1 MTDEL
6 WRWDATAQAQ
16 AIRTRRISSRE
27 AVASA
32 LARLDRV
39 NPRLNA
45 VVDVLREDALA
56 AADRADAAVRQGA
69 ALGPLHGVPV
79 TFKIN
84 ADYAGRAT
92 TSGVVAFKDRI
103 APEDGPPVANW
114 RRAGAVAIGRTNVP
128 AFCARFFTDND
139 LHGRTLNPWDATR
152 TPGGSTGGGAAAVAV
167 GIGALAQG
175 SDRAGS
181 IRYPAYACG
190 VFGLRPSFG
199 RVPDFHGTGI
209 EPSIHTHMSAVAG
222 PLARSI
228 RDLRLGLGAMAARDP
243 RDPWWVPAPLDQAA
257 VRPVRVAMVA
267 NAGAIKADPAVVAAV
282 RQAAHWLEDAGY
294 VVEEASPPHLDEA
307 ADLFFTLVRTEER
320 AGTTKMIEEQ
330 GDAALRRARA
340 STMNYAVEL
349 DLDGYVKALARRST
363 ILREWLLF
371 CERYPLLL
379 MPVCWERPFPIDF
392 DQQGDAAVRRMMDAH
407 HPMLAVSVLGLPGLS
422 VPTGLAEGV
431 PVGVQLV
438 AGRFQEETCLA
449 AGEVLEARTPIR
461 LPIDPVI

>member
-1 MTDEL
+1 MPSLTC
-6 WRWDATAQAQ
+6 
-16 AIRTRRISSRE
+16 S
-27 AVASA
+27 
-32 LARLDRV
+32 
-39 NPRLNA
+39 
-45 VVDVLREDALA
+45 REDALA

-152 TPGGSTGGGAAAVAV
+152 TPGGSTGGGAAAVAA

-228 RDLRLGLGAMAARDP
+228 RDLRLGLARHGGARPARSL
-243 RDPWWVPAPLDQAA
+243 VGTGTA
-257 VRPVRVAMVA
+257 RP
-267 NAGAIKADPAVVAAV
+267 
-282 RQAAHWLEDAGY
+282 
-294 VVEEASPPHLDEA
+294 S
-307 ADLFFTLVRTEER
+307 
-320 AGTTKMIEEQ
+320 
-330 GDAALRRARA
+330 RRAPGPRRHGDECGHDQGRPGRRRGGA
-340 STMNYAVEL
+340 P
-349 DLDGYVKALARRST
+349 GRALARRRR
-363 ILREWLLF
+363 LR
-371 CERYPLLL
+371 
-379 MPVCWERPFPIDF
+379 
-392 DQQGDAAVRRMMDAH
+392 RRGS
-407 HPMLAVSVLGLPGLS
+407 LAPASRR
-422 VPTGLAEGV
+422 
-431 PVGVQLV
+431 
-438 AGRFQEETCLA
+438 GRRICSSRWCGRRSA
-449 AGEVLEARTPIR
+449 PAPPR
-461 LPIDPVI
+461 